1 MVAFAARRTTA
12 WRRGAPAE
20 RTLYMAMLRGI
31 AARLLGVWLILHG
44 LFALI
49 GLTFHYQPQVMGL
62 LALVAGVLVLAG
74 R

>member
-1 MVAFAARRTTA
+1 
-12 WRRGAPAE
+12 
-20 RTLYMAMLRGI
+20 MAKLRGI

-62 LALVAGVLVLAG
+62 LALVAGVLVFVG